1 MRIAI
6 CDNDMDFVLRLK
18 GAIDDCFAHRNLKGD
33 YLLFSS
39 PARLL

>member
-18 GAIDDCFAHRNLKGD
+18 GAIDDCFPTD
-33 YLLFSS
+33 YMLFSS
-39 PARLL
+39 PDRLL